1 MGKIPRDL
9 RYLILERDDFRC
21 KFCGLG
27 GKESDIIL
35 EVHHVIW
42 RFNGG
47 SDDPTN
53 LMTVCPNC
61 HDLIHHGK
69 IIGRPLNFT
78 ELKERKGLS

>member
-1 MGKIPRDL
+1 VGKIPRDL

-69 IIGRPLNFT
+69 IIGRPLTFA

>member
-27 GKESDIIL
+27 GKGSDIIL

-69 IIGRPLNFT
+69 IIGRPLTFT